1 MKKTIVILLFTALVF
16 TLTGCGTTEAT
27 ETAAPTTNTS
37 SGGQQPSSTSY
48 SLTVKVADG
57 EGNPISWA
65 KGDVQGVGSALTKTA
80 DNQGTFNWED
90 LTANSGTLTVSA
102 QGYVPVQQ
110 ALDLVEGSNEI
121 SVTMELDPV
130 QLNPASVCKPGQ
142 TVLYVEDF
150 EDSQAQDFVGA
161 TAPTW
166 EIKSIADMGN
176 VLEAN
181 IGGTGSKVDVRS
193 SWDNAFMQFN
203 MMAAGPISMEFYIHS
218 TNVPEGKDAG
228 IYRYVISYNSGEAF
242 TLSFEIPT
250 DSGILATGDNVAFD
264 ENVWHTL
271 TFAFY
276 KGEIS
281 VYLDGAEQL
290 TYTDQVPVGDGQ
302 FGYFIKD
309 GTSGAVD
316 FDNIIV
322 CSLDAAYTP

>member
-1 MKKTIVILLFTALVF
+1 MKKTIIFVLLVVF
-16 TLTGCGTTEAT
+16 AVTLTGCGTSGTT
-27 ETAAPTTNTS
+27 ETTAPTADTG
-37 SGGQQPSSTSY
+37 SGGQQPSSASY
-48 SLTVKVADG
+48 SLTVTVIDG
-57 EGNPISWA
+57 DGNPISWA

-80 DNQGTFNWED
+80 DNQGTFSWED

-121 SVTMELDPV
+121 SISMELDPV
-130 QLNPASVCKPGQ
+130 QLNPANVCKTGQ

-166 EIKSIADMGN
+166 EIKSITDLGN

-181 IGGTGSKVDVRS
+181 IAGTGSKVDVRS
-193 SWDNAFMQFN
+193 SWDNAFLQFN
-203 MMAAGPISMEFYIHS
+203 MMASGPIDMEFYIHS

-228 IYRYVISYNSGEAF
+228 IYRYVISYKSGEAF
-242 TLSFEIPT
+242 ALSFEIPT
-250 DSGILATGDNVAFD
+250 DSGILATGENVAFD
-264 ENVWHTL
+264 ENVWHTI

-281 VYLDGAEQL
+281 AYLDGVEQL
-290 TYTDQVPVGDGQ
+290 SYTDQVPVGGGQ
-302 FGYFIKD
+302 FGYFIKE
-309 GTSGAVD
+309 GTGGAVD
-316 FDNIIV
+316 FNNIIV
-322 CSLDAAYTP
+322 CSLDSAYTP